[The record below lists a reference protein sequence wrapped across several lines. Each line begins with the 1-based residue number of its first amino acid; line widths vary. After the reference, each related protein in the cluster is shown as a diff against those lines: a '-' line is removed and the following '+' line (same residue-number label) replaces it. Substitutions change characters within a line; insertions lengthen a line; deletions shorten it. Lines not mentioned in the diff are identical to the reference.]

1 MKNYIIGTARA
12 YPLIVILSLLIG
24 FFLTNNDN
32 LLFLCIT
39 LVINDKFNG
48 LLKNYVFKPIL
59 GNTNN
64 YILGLGKRP
73 NGAKNCGY
81 FIECNAKPSITY
93 GMPSGHSQSTLFF
106 STYVILN
113 LLNNDFNNR
122 IKIIGIT
129 LFILISVGIMY
140 SRVYL
145 NCHTIQQ
152 VIIGGIIGIIL
163 GYLYYTNETKIKKS
177 IYSLYNES

>member
-1 MKNYIIGTARA
+1 MNDYLIGTARA
-12 YPLIVILSLLIG
+12 YPLITILSSFIG

-32 LLFLCIT
+32 LLFLGIV
-39 LVINDKFNG
+39 LIINDKFNG
-48 LLKNYVFKPIL
+48 ILKNYLFKPIL
-59 GNTNN
+59 GNTNHI
-64 YILGLGKRP
+64 ILGLGKRP

-81 FIECNAKPSITY
+81 FTNCNAKPSTTY

-113 LLNNDFNNR
+113 LLNNDFNNN
-122 IKIIGIT
+122 IKIFGT
-129 LFILISVGIMY
+129 LLFILISIGIMY

-163 GYLYYTNETKIKKS
+163 GYFYYINEVKIKKS
-177 IYSLYNES
+177 IYNLYND